1 MKLLM
6 AVKRDQ
12 KGLTFMEVVIAM
24 MIAAIM
30 LVGFLQTCNSSALML
45 RNIKYR
51 VSAINLAQ
59 AEIEDVKALGYDGA
73 VIGVTITNVL
83 IDEGATAAGGD
94 DVTGT
99 VTTTITN
106 TTSGP
111 DNGRKIV
118 AQITWNVLGMVM
130 QETLET
136 VVYSYL

>member
-1 MKLLM
+1 
-6 AVKRDQ
+6 
-12 KGLTFMEVVIAM
+12 MEIVIAM

-51 VSAINLAQ
+51 VSAINIAQ
-59 AEIEDVKALGYDGA
+59 AEIEDVKALGYDGIVMA
-73 VIGVTITNVL
+73 NFPSITNVI
-83 IDEGATAAGGD
+83 IDEGPTAAGGD

-99 VTTTITN
+99 VTTTVAN

-118 AQITWNVLGMVM
+118 TGITWNVLGMTM